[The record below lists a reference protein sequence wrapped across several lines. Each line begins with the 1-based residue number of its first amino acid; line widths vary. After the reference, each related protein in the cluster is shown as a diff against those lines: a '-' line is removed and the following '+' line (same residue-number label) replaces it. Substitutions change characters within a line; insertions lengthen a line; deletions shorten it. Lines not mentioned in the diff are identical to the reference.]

1 MAKLPGPQTTR
12 LEGLQ
17 GYGWRQVA
25 ENGIDRSTSEGVT
38 KGYRD
43 GCAAASRGVKKML
56 SWPSDTQLALLLVF
70 CILLVPVL
78 GACLAGFFLMQRS
91 HAGRQRSSG
100 KKKPGDARRHPPDIA
115 GDARA
120 AIDRAS
126 YRLVRSAAECSYVFP
141 WTLTAKDADEE
152 IIFTRRY
159 LLDSALRD
167 GLRVEEVVSS
177 PRNTIPRFPVAFRLV
192 DDIGQDITWSIG
204 RVGT

>member
-1 MAKLPGPQTTR
+1 
-12 LEGLQ
+12 
-17 GYGWRQVA
+17 
-25 ENGIDRSTSEGVT
+25 
-38 KGYRD
+38 
-43 GCAAASRGVKKML
+43 
-56 SWPSDTQLALLLVF
+56 
-70 CILLVPVL
+70 
-78 GACLAGFFLMQRS
+78 
-91 HAGRQRSSG
+91 
-100 KKKPGDARRHPPDIA
+100 
-115 GDARA
+115 
-120 AIDRAS
+120 
-126 YRLVRSAAECSYVFP
+126 VRSAAECSYVFP